1 LPFTGERENDEAAE
15 FAGEGGKWSGVPRLG
30 GRRSIKED
38 DGGKV
43 CLKRALSI
51 WTWICGVVVVVMVFG
66 VLGEEW
72 SDREVN
78 MLV

>member
-1 LPFTGERENDEAAE
+1 LPFTDERERNDEAAE

-43 CLKRALSI
+43 CLKEHYRFGL
-51 WTWICGVVVVVMVFG
+51 GFVV
-66 VLGEEW
+66 LW
-72 SDREVN
+72 WW
-78 MLV
+78 

>member
-1 LPFTGERENDEAAE
+1 LF
-15 FAGEGGKWSGVPRLG
+15 
-30 GRRSIKED
+30 
-38 DGGKV
+38 
-43 CLKRALSI
+43 KRALSI
-51 WTWICGVVVVVMVFG
+51 WIWICGVVVVVMVFG